1 MYIIKA
7 VLNLFYQFRELT
19 SLIAFDFTSL
29 AGSVVTAVFSDQN
42 IVVGY
47 SAYGVCGITFI
58 KILFTAYI
66 MWKSRITN
74 DGALQRIEG
83 ALIDIKNSLSTNNAL
98 MLELIQTMNR
108 RFDDLDRKFDSV
120 LQQQPVPPILLPQI
134 DRDARTSDSNVG
146 YTHTLHRRH

>member
-1 MYIIKA
+1 
-7 VLNLFYQFRELT
+7 
-19 SLIAFDFTSL
+19 
-29 AGSVVTAVFSDQN
+29 
-42 IVVGY
+42 
-47 SAYGVCGITFI
+47 
-58 KILFTAYI
+58 